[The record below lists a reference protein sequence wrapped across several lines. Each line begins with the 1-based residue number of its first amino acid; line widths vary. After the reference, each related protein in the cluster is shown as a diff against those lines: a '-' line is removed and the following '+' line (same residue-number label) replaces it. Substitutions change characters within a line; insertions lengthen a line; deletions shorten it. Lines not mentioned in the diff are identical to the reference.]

1 MPNAL
6 KLVRAQRRPK
16 RIRTPFQQQV
26 TANMSLISR
35 TWRTLT
41 DRQREG
47 WIAFGQTWSPTPGK
61 STAKGITV
69 FQALNAVRLNT
80 HQADILR
87 YAPVQPD
94 FIGKLPA
101 FTITA
106 ARPVP
111 AAATLALSDAPAATP
126 AFALSLQSPAFDT
139 PVQILAT
146 RPLSPGISRP
156 KPQDFRPITFLPALS
171 GTPLSLSDA
180 YAAQFPL
187 PPAGMKLAIQIVPV
201 TESGF
206 KGSPFTQIVTV
217 S

>member
-6 KLVRAQRRPK
+6 KLVRARYRPQ

-35 TWRTLT
+35 TWRTLS

-47 WIAFGQTWSPTPGK
+47 WSAFGHTWSPTPGK

-69 FQALNAVRLNT
+69 FQALNGVRLNT
-80 HQADILR
+80 GLAGILR
-87 YAPVQPD
+87 DAPVQPD

-101 FTITA
+101 FTVVADRPA
-106 ARPVP
+106 AT
-111 AAATLALSDAPAATP
+111 AATLVLSDTP
-126 AFALSLQSPAFDT
+126 TFALSLQSPAFDT

-146 RPLSPGISRP
+146 RPLSPGVSRP
-156 KPQDFRPITFLPALS
+156 KPQDFRPIVLLPALP

-187 PPAGMKLAIQIVPV
+187 PPPGMKLAIQIVPI